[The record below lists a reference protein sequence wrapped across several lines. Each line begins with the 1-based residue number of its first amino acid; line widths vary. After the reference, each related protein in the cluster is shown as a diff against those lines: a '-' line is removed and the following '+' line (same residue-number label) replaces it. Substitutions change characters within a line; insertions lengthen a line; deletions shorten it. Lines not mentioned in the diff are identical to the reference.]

1 MGAFTQAVA
10 ALAPHGVLVIP
21 TSCDVPSRPM
31 VKAPDKIGLATIRE
45 LATSGRFEGANAAIV
60 TGARSHITIVDID
73 QPGEE
78 AMRQAIQ
85 IFGETPLTVR
95 TPSGG
100 HHLWYRYAG
109 ERRSVR
115 VRGLPLKVD
124 VLGSGL
130 AVCPPSRRPA
140 SDKKAAGNY
149 AIISG
154 SFNEIPN
161 LPPIKW
167 RPENDRSGERPTI
180 GSTGLDESVG
190 RNATLFR
197 IACRL
202 GTDISEEA
210 LMLELNTINQEFS
223 VPLPDEEI
231 DRIVRSV
238 ARYKTEGRLFGA
250 GARIAL
256 GEQSEI
262 LTCSEYPPAMVLL
275 AYLRS
280 VHSRNPEFVL
290 VPEGLA
296 PTLHLASRTVRR
308 ARDFLV
314 EHRLLT
320 RISQGG
326 RINGQNVPAK
336 YRFGRRS

>member
-31 VKAPDKIGLATIRE
+31 VKAPDKIGLATIRA
-45 LATSGRFEGANAAIV
+45 LAASPRFEGANAAIV

-115 VRGLPLKVD
+115 IRGLPLKVD

-154 SFNEIPN
+154 SFDEIPN

-167 RPENDRSGERPTI
+167 RPGNDKSDARPTI
-180 GSTGLDESVG
+180 GTTRLDESNG
-190 RNATLFR
+190 RNTSLFR

-202 GTDISEEA
+202 GADISEEA
-210 LMLELNTINQEFS
+210 LKSELCITNREFE

-238 ARYKTEGRLFGA
+238 ARYKTVGRLFGS
-250 GARIAL
+250 GARVAL
-256 GEQSEI
+256 GDQSEI

-275 AYLRS
+275 AYLRV
-280 VHSRNPEFVL
+280 VHSRNSDFAV

-296 PTLHLASRTVRR
+296 PTLHLAPRTVRR

-314 EHRLLT
+314 EHQLLT

-326 RINGQNVPAK
+326 RIKGQNVPARYK
-336 YRFGRRS
+336 FRRSS